1 MADDALDETLL
12 QQSRL
17 FQLPTPNKCDL
28 KVLRKW
34 YTDPDCGAK
43 FMPLPESNAWDEDV
57 TDDLV
62 ALSERKA
69 EGGSFTQWATD
80 NIISNSIDGSGIDQ

>member
-1 MADDALDETLL
+1 
-12 QQSRL
+12 
-17 FQLPTPNKCDL
+17 
-28 KVLRKW
+28 
-34 YTDPDCGAK
+34 
-43 FMPLPESNAWDEDV
+43 MPLPESNAWDEDV